1 MRTGPSSHPAER
13 RPVAPTAIGLG
24 CEELAMEVFRDL
36 LIRGEREQVAAL
48 MDDVEKS
55 LPPGWVRNRV
65 MEGQLRT
72 LTMRTKPTYS
82 FAHDRDN
89 RFPSATI
96 YITEKEPGLFFV
108 PNIVPIKK
116 HRLSYGESNALLEEF
131 GERIV
136 RPCAEK
142 MGVHVELTACQA
154 DLRDWLSD
162 KVAEK
167 LRTFS
172 MTASKN
178 SGSVLPL
185 DKEHWLD
192 FIVTAHGEGSRLDPS
207 TLRRWLIENEGWSP
221 EIAGQLA
228 GEYAFGG
235 ELLTFSQSRRAEADL
250 HHELSWAVH
259 EVTH

>member
-1 MRTGPSSHPAER
+1 
-13 RPVAPTAIGLG
+13 
-24 CEELAMEVFRDL
+24 MEIFRDL
-36 LIRGEREQVAAL
+36 LIHGEREQVAAL
-48 MDDVEKS
+48 MDDIEKS

-65 MEGQLRT
+65 MESQLRT
-72 LTMRTKPTYS
+72 LTMRTKPTFS

-96 YITEKEPGLFFV
+96 YITEKEPGLYFV

-142 MGVHVELTACQA
+142 RGVQIELTACQA
-154 DLRDWLSD
+154 DLGDWLSD
-162 KVAEK
+162 AAAEK
-167 LRTFS
+167 LRMFS
-172 MTASKN
+172 MAANKQA
-178 SGSVLPL
+178 GFLVPR
-185 DKEHWLD
+185 DQERWLD
-192 FIVTAHGEGSRLDPS
+192 FIVTAHGEGSQLDAA
-207 TLRRWLIENEGWSP
+207 TLRRWLVENEGWSP

-235 ELLTFSQSRRAEADL
+235 ELLTFSQGRRAGA
-250 HHELSWAVH
+250 
-259 EVTH
+259 